1 MTEIHLTRDLH
12 SDTLQLPELRP
23 LIGKKVEIIVRDL
36 SQPSATA
43 EPWDALA
50 ALAGQDLVDSD
61 AYQRLRA
68 FDRNQSTS

>member
-1 MTEIHLTRDLH
+1 MQLFAREVMPA
-12 SDTLQLPELRP
+12 LQAVQHAPLP